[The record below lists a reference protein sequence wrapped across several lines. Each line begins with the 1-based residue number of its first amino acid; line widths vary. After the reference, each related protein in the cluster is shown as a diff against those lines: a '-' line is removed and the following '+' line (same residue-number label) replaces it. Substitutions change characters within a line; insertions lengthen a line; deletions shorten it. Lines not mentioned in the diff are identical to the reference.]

1 MLYCIRLSAGT
12 RWRGWPQKQS
22 QATCCGSQASQTL
35 GGLHRSW
42 NQHGTLC
49 FTALFK
55 VAWVCTLCHDRR
67 VVFCFLFCSRQLL
80 FPTTGARTGCGHNCR
95 RDGQSG
101 QILNQ
106 VLEFLHC
113 VPPYWLEST
122 LYLPC
127 YSSSDLS
134 KAEPTLTH
142 MCIKMLHK
150 ENLVRVPK

>member
-1 MLYCIRLSAGT
+1 MDDLKSKVRQLAVAVKQAKHLVVYTGAGIST
-12 RWRGWPQKQS
+12 VR
-22 QATCCGSQASQTL
+22 CASPRYSKL
-35 GGLHRSW
+35 LEFV
-42 NQHGTLC
+42 LC
-49 FTALFK
+49 VMTG
-55 VAWVCTLCHDRR
+55 
-67 VVFCFLFCSRQLL
+67 VFCFLFCSRQLL

-106 VLEFLHC
+106 VLKFLHC